1 MRPIWRGTAD
11 LGRNVL
17 ALQADRG
24 IAIESALN
32 QLASSYI
39 QRTHMAYMTF
49 FPAVSARVGR
59 RHRLPVGW
67 IRKLAGSG
75 ARSAAALMLLQ
86 ALLWLGFGF
95 APVASAAGVLAP
107 TPPMGWN
114 DWAHY
119 QCRIDSNVILGNARA
134 LVKTGLAARGYDTVT
149 IDDCWMRKQ
158 RDSNGNLQANL
169 HKFPQ
174 GMRAVAN
181 SIHVL
186 GLKFGIYEDAGYAT
200 CGGFAGSGVPNGGGA
215 AHFRAD
221 ARLFASWGV
230 DYLKL
235 DGCNVYTAKGESAIA
250 AYRAAYRAESEALK
264 RVGRPIVFSESAP
277 AYFQGTPQW
286 YDVLS
291 WVRGYGQLWREG
303 SDIEIFDPQ
312 RPNRSRWASVMWNYE
327 YNLQLGRFQ
336 KPGNW
341 NDSDFIIGGDRG
353 MTLAESR
360 SQLALW
366 SMMSA
371 PLILS
376 SNLNKLS
383 AASIRILGNRAV
395 IAVDQDP
402 LGQMATLLR
411 RTPAED
417 VLMKPLSDGRYA
429 VAVLNRS
436 EHPLHVVLNPRAL
449 GFSGAACRFQ
459 SVALWTGSRRAG
471 AQELAAHIGAHDTQ
485 IWTIRP
491 TAACGVPQR
500 MGVIT
505 RIRPNVAPHDR
516 TAMAYTR
523 CLSAPGSVGECTG
536 SGAQSWQVLPNGA
549 LRSGGRCLAQV
560 GHSARLSACVT
571 SALQRWRYTLLG
583 NLINQSTH
591 QCLTGGASGAL
602 TVQAC
607 GHNVASQI
615 WSVPAAM
622 DAGRASR

>member
-1 MRPIWRGTAD
+1 
-11 LGRNVL
+11 
-17 ALQADRG
+17 
-24 IAIESALN
+24 
-32 QLASSYI
+32 
-39 QRTHMAYMTF
+39 
-49 FPAVSARVGR
+49 
-59 RHRLPVGW
+59 
-67 IRKLAGSG
+67 
-75 ARSAAALMLLQ
+75 
-86 ALLWLGFGF
+86 
-95 APVASAAGVLAP
+95 
-107 TPPMGWN
+107 MGWN

-158 RDSNGNLQANL
+158 RDSSGNLQANL

-174 GMRAVAN
+174 GMRAVAD
-181 SIHVL
+181 SIHAL

-215 AHFRAD
+215 AHFLAD

-235 DGCNVYTAKGESAIA
+235 DGCNVYTAKGESAVA

-264 RVGRPIVFSESAP
+264 QVGRPIVFSESAP
-277 AYFQGTPQW
+277 AYFQGQPQW

-303 SDIEIFDPQ
+303 SDIEIFDPH

-353 MTLAESR
+353 MTLAETR

-395 IAVDQDP
+395 LAVDQDP

-411 RTPAED
+411 RSPAQD

-429 VAVLNRS
+429 VAVLNRGAV
-436 EHPLHVVLNPRAL
+436 PLHVVLRPRML
-449 GFSGAACRFQ
+449 GFSAGACRFE
-459 SVALWTGSRRAG
+459 SVDLWTGSHRAG
-471 AQELAAHIGAHDTQ
+471 AQDLASRIGAHDTQ

-491 TAACGVPQR
+491 NAACGVPVR
-500 MGVIT
+500 MGVVT
-505 RIRPNVAPHDR
+505 RIRPNVAQNDR
-516 TAMAYTR
+516 TAVAYTR
-523 CLSAPGSVGECTG
+523 CLAAPGVVGECTG
-536 SGAQSWQVLPNGA
+536 SAAQSWQVLPSGA

-560 GHSARLSACVT
+560 GHRARLSACVT

-591 QCLTGGASGAL
+591 QCLTGGVSGAL
-602 TVQAC
+602 TVRAC
-607 GHNVASQI
+607 GHNLASQV
-615 WSVPAAM
+615 WSVPASMAV
-622 DAGRASR
+622 RQASR